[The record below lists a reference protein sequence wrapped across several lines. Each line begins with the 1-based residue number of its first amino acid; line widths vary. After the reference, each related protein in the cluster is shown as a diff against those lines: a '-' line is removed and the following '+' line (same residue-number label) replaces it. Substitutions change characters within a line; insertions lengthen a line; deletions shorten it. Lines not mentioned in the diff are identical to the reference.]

1 MKNIFE
7 QGDFDDYMDINLDE
21 ATKPIMESYE
31 DYYKTT
37 VFISHKH
44 DDLED
49 LMGLIGFLES
59 EYDVK
64 AYIDSRDPFMPN
76 NTSGETALRI
86 KEKITQCNK
95 FILLATNGAVESK
108 WCNWELGFGDAKKF
122 RDNIAL
128 FPMKPEG
135 TRDSLY
141 KGNEYMSIYPYIVK
155 RDYGDTY
162 TSGKLI
168 TPGYYVRIQDD
179 SGYNLISLRDWFS
192 NKRRAIYG

>member
-7 QGDFDDYMDINLDE
+7 QGHFNDYMGINLDE
-21 ATKPIMESYE
+21 ATKPIMESYD
-31 DYYKTT
+31 DYITT

-44 DDLED
+44 SELED
-49 LMGLIGFLES
+49 LMGLIGFLED

-86 KEKITQCNK
+86 KKKITQCNK

-122 RDNIAL
+122 KDNIAL

-135 TRDSLY
+135 TSDSLY
-141 KGNEYMSIYPYIVK
+141 KGNEYMSIYPYIVEQE
-155 RDYGDTY
+155 YGDRNS
-162 TSGKLI
+162 SGELI
-168 TPGYYVRIQDD
+168 TPGYYVRAKNGN
-179 SGYNLISLRDWFS
+179 SHTLISLEDWFL
-192 NKRRAIYG
+192 RR

>member
-21 ATKPIMESYE
+21 ATKPIMESDE

-44 DDLED
+44 DDLDD

-122 RDNIAL
+122 QDNIAL

-135 TRDSLY
+135 TKDSLY

-155 RDYGDTY
+155 LDYGDTY
-162 TSGKLI
+162 TNGKFI
-168 TPGYYVRIQDD
+168 TPGYYVRIQKDN
-179 SGYNLISLRDWFS
+179 GYNLISLRDWFS
-192 NKRRAIYG
+192 NKRRFIYG

>member
-7 QGDFDDYMDINLDE
+7 QGCFNEYMDINIGE
-21 ATKPIMESYE
+21 ATKPIMESY
-31 DYYKTT
+31 DDYKTT

-44 DDLED
+44 SDLED
-49 LMGLIGFLES
+49 LMGLIGFLENK
-59 EYDVK
+59 YDVK

-86 KEKITQCNK
+86 KKKIAQCNK

-122 RDNIAL
+122 KDDIAL

-135 TRDSLY
+135 VSDSLY
-141 KGNEYMSIYPYIVK
+141 RGNEYMSIYPYIVE
-155 RDYGDTY
+155 REHGDRY
-162 TSGKLI
+162 SSGELI
-168 TPGYYVRIQDD
+168 DPGYYVRVKNEN
-179 SGYNLISLRDWFS
+179 GHTLISLKDWFS
-192 NKRRAIYG
+192 RR